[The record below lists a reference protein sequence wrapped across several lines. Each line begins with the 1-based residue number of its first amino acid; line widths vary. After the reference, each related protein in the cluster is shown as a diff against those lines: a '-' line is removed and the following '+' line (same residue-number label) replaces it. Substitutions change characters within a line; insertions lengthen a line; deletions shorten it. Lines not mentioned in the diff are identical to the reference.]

1 MKTLIR
7 HATLIDSGTRRR
19 ASILIDGPR
28 IDRIIE
34 EGEPLPQGP
43 FKEEI
48 DAEKLLL
55 LPGVIDDH
63 VHFRDPGLTHKAN
76 MVTESEAA
84 AAGGVTSYMDMP
96 NTKPQTV
103 TIDALREKF
112 RSASTRSR
120 VNYSFFFG
128 ATDDNIDVI
137 PHLDATRVCGVK
149 LFMGS
154 STGNLIVE
162 RDASLQ
168 QIFKLTPP
176 DMILMTH
183 CEDSH
188 MIEQNARLIQTLY
201 GQDPHVRYHPRIRSR
216 KACLASTTVAIQLAR
231 ETGARLH
238 IAHIS
243 TAEELALLPPQPFTP
258 EKRITAEA
266 CVPHLLFTDSS
277 YGSLGTRIK
286 CNPAIKK
293 ASDREALRQALRE
306 GRVDLI
312 GTDHAPHLL
321 EEKEGGCI
329 SAASGMPMVQFS
341 LPVMLDLTRE
351 GVFTPEEVVNWMCHR
366 PAELFRIVERGYI
379 REGYY
384 ADLVLVDPDS
394 PWTLTRP
401 VIQSKCAWSPL
412 EGSSFH
418 HRVVRTFCNGITVF
432 RNGCTSPAV
441 AGKPLTF
448 NRQPS

>member
-48 DAEKLLL
+48 NAEKLLL

-76 MVTESEAA
+76 IVTESEAA

-96 NTKPQTV
+96 NTRPQT
-103 TIDALREKF
+103 TTADTLREKF
-112 RSASTRSR
+112 DYASTHSR
-120 VNYSFFFG
+120 VNFSFFFG
-128 ATDDNIDVI
+128 ATDDNTDVI
-137 PHLDATRVCGVK
+137 PHLDITRVCGVK

-162 RDASLQ
+162 REASLQ
-168 QIFKLTPP
+168 QIFSLTPP

-183 CEDSH
+183 CEDSR
-188 MIEQNARLIQTLY
+188 MINENAKLVQALY
-201 GQDPHVRYHPRIRSR
+201 GQDPHVRHHPHIRSR
-216 KACLASTTVAIQLAR
+216 EACLASTAIALQMAR

-243 TAEELALLPPQPFTP
+243 TAEELALLSPQPFTP
-258 EKRITAEA
+258 DKRITAEA
-266 CVPHLLFTDSS
+266 CVPHLLFSDADYET
-277 YGSLGTRIK
+277 LGTRIK
-286 CNPAIKK
+286 CNPAIKGD
-293 ASDREALRQALRE
+293 SDREALRQALRD
-306 GRVDLI
+306 GRIDLI

-329 SAASGMPMVQFS
+329 RAASGMPMLQFS
-341 LPVMLDLTRE
+341 LPAMLELTRE
-351 GVFTPEEVVNWMCHR
+351 GTFTPEEVVNWMCHR
-366 PAELFRIVERGYI
+366 PAGLFRIADRGYI

-384 ADLVLVDPDS
+384 ADLVLVDPES
-394 PWTLTRP
+394 PWTLTSRT
-401 VIQSKCAWSPL
+401 ILSKCAWSPL
-412 EGSSFH
+412 EGRQFH

-432 RNGCTSPAV
+432 SNGCAHPVV
-441 AGKPLTF
+441 AGRPLIF
-448 NRQPS
+448 NRRH